1 MSNKENSS
9 KMKGL
14 LKGLR
19 YISQMFDDDKE
30 QEIQI
35 GFPTDVKHV
44 AHIGWDGPST
54 MNEFQSPPGF
64 ASAPLSQ
71 NGEMTDNNMVKC
83 ISEDSSRRSSKSS
96 MSPTHDP
103 ELPKSSRRQS
113 SRGHEGGGGG
123 TESPREK
130 SDKPRQTR
138 RPSRRDLSEGNR
150 GSPQEATDTS
160 SESSLPD
167 IPKKSRRKKSKESA
181 IGGSK
186 KKKILAPHL
195 QQSPIALSYLR
206 ILFKRGK
213 TRGLYEVIQRI
224 DYYQCC
230 SS

>member
-1 MSNKENSS
+1 MIFIYTHT
-9 KMKGL
+9 
-14 LKGLR
+14 LR
-19 YISQMFDDDKE
+19 PEGNCHTHLSDDNKE

-54 MNEFQSPPGF
+54 ASSSPSWMNEFQSPPGF
-64 ASAPLSQ
+64 ASGPLCP
-71 NGEMTDNNMVKC
+71 NGEMTDDNTVKWV
-83 ISEDSSRRSSKSS
+83 SEDSSRRSSRSS

-138 RPSRRDLSEGNR
+138 RPSRRDSSEGTR
-150 GSPQEATDTS
+150 GGRQEATDTS

-186 KKKILAPHL
+186 KKKDPGTPSTAKSNSIE
-195 QQSPIALSYLR
+195 LSQNS
-206 ILFKRGK
+206 FQEGEDKGF
-213 TRGLYEVIQRI
+213 T
-224 DYYQCC
+224 
-230 SS
+230 

>member
-19 YISQMFDDDKE
+19 YISQIFDDDKE

-71 NGEMTDNNMVKC
+71 NGEMTDKNMVKC
-83 ISEDSSRRSSKSS
+83 VSEDSSRRSSRSS

-113 SRGHEGGGGG
+113 LRGHEGGGGG

-138 RPSRRDLSEGNR
+138 RPSRRDSSEGNR
-150 GSPQEATDTS
+150 GGRQEATDTS

-186 KKKILAPHL
+186 KKKDPGTPSTAKSNSIE
-195 QQSPIALSYLR
+195 LSQNS
-206 ILFKRGK
+206 FQEGEDKGF
-213 TRGLYEVIQRI
+213 T
-224 DYYQCC
+224 
-230 SS
+230 